1 MKKITLI
8 LLFLSCIGNA
18 QFFEQD
24 NSQTEEE
31 TQEHGFATDAPVYDE
46 PDQGVDSIGNPGDE
60 VPIDGWVSIL
70 PIIGLGLGFY
80 LIYRKRKWA

>member
-31 TQEHGFATDAPVYDE
+31 TQDHGFAADAPEYDE
-46 PDQGVDSIGNPGDE
+46 PDQGVDSIGNPGGP
-60 VPIDGWVSIL
+60 VPIDGWVYVLSVVG
-70 PIIGLGLGFY
+70 IGLGVYFL
-80 LIYRKRKWA
+80 RDKRKWA

>member
-8 LLFLSCIGNA
+8 LLFLFCIGNA

-31 TQEHGFATDAPVYDE
+31 TQDHGFATDAPVYDE
-46 PDQGVDSIGNPGDE
+46 PDQGVDAGNPGDP
-60 VPIDGWVSIL
+60 VPIDGWLYLL
-70 PIIGLGLGFY
+70 PVVGITLGYYFL
-80 LIYRKRKWA
+80 RERRKWA